1 MHLQRGLQE
10 TRDSRQLTSD
20 REVNAEIQRKE
31 AEKREAQLKCDLEAS
46 RDETLRAEETARE
59 YERQYDETLVLL
71 KLAQTANPATANAED
86 QARIQSLEAQLND
99 ALQQL
104 DRLRVERDPGAIDGQ
119 ITGHQSGTDEH

>member
-46 RDETLRAEETARE
+46 RDEILRAQETARE
-59 YERQYDETLVLL
+59 YERQYHETLVLL
-71 KLAQTANPATANAED
+71 KKAQTANPATANAED

>member
-71 KLAQTANPATANAED
+71 KRAQTANPATANAED